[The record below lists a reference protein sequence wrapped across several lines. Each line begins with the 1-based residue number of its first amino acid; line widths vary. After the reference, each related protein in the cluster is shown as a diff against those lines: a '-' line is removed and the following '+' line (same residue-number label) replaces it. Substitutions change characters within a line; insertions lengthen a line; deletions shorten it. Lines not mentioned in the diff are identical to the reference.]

1 MAQDLQERV
10 AIVTGASG
18 ALGTAIGDEL
28 AAGGCRVV
36 KVDIAGDDSDHIDAT
51 SAAGCRAMVELAI
64 ERFGRLDILVLNAG
78 NQHVAPIDEFPES
91 EWDRVHDLCVKGPF
105 LAIREAWK
113 ELTSRPGGRI
123 VATASTSS
131 FVAEPYK
138 VAYTSAK
145 HALIGLIKSAAV
157 EGGRHGLTAN
167 CVAPTWMRTPMLESQ
182 LEEQMRLR
190 NATED
195 EVMASFL
202 GNQPIQRFVDPA
214 EVAKTIA
221 FLAGPDSSG
230 MTGACVPVDLGALIA
245 P

>member
-1 MAQDLQERV
+1 
-10 AIVTGASG
+10 
-18 ALGTAIGDEL
+18 
-28 AAGGCRVV
+28 
-36 KVDIAGDDSDHIDAT
+36 
-51 SAAGCRAMVELAI
+51 MVELAI
-64 ERFGRLDILVLNAG
+64 ERYGRLDILVLNAG

-145 HALIGLIKSAAV
+145 HALIGL
-157 EGGRHGLTAN
+157 
-167 CVAPTWMRTPMLESQ
+167 ESQ